1 MSITELLSIRS
12 DISLNTENNRDY
24 IFSGH
29 QFNFTVNAASPGVGS
44 ALSELSS
51 GNKTQEQLIEI
62 VSSKDGWFAIPQ
74 FMFVIQSLF
83 QKGIICQSFWSDN
96 RQLATVIPIA
106 PQEQN
111 IKNTFQVDTRYVLSR
126 FALLHNEDA
135 RLVLESPLS
144 RVKVLLHCLPALAL
158 FMALAKPCLGKEL
171 YDRKENMSDED
182 VNILVSIMINAN
194 FIFETDMNGHYWE
207 TESSD
212 AAQWEFHDLLFHS
225 RTRLGRHN
233 QGYGGTMR
241 FKERFEPL
249 PALKPPMSDKVV
261 PLGNPN
267 LAAITASDP
276 PFTSVLEQRKSIRV
290 HGKNPISKAQLSEFL
305 YRVARVR
312 EVFQTEFDEVSNRP
326 YPGGGAI
333 YELEIYPVINECSG
347 LNPGLYHYRPGNH
360 ELCQISRISPALEQ
374 VLRLAQLVSVSDSKP
389 QVLLV
394 MTARFSRLSWKYQS
408 IVYALILKHVGVLY
422 QSMYLVAT
430 AMGLAPCALG
440 GGDSDLFAQA
450 SGLDY
455 LAEGAVGEFMLGSLS
470 DVDGSISVQ

>member
-1 MSITELLSIRS
+1 MPVTELLSMRS
-12 DISLNTENNRDY
+12 DISLNTQNEGDY
-24 IFSGH
+24 TFNGPRFS
-29 QFNFTVNAASPGVGS
+29 FTINAVSSGIGS
-44 ALSELSS
+44 ALSELFT

-62 VSSKDGWFAIPQ
+62 VSNKDGFFAIPQ
-74 FMFVIQSLF
+74 FMFLLQSLF
-83 QKGIICQSFWSDN
+83 QNGIVCQSFWSDN
-96 RQLATVIPIA
+96 RQLATVVPIA
-106 PQEQN
+106 PQIQKP
-111 IKNTFQVDTRYVLSR
+111 KNAFQIDSQYVLSR
-126 FALLHNEDA
+126 FALLHSEDA
-135 RLVLESPLS
+135 CLVLESPLS
-144 RVKVLLHCLPALAL
+144 QVKVILHSLPVLAL
-158 FMALAKPCLGKEL
+158 FMALAKPRLGKEL
-171 YDRKENMSDED
+171 YELKESLSDED

-194 FIFETDMNGHYWE
+194 FILETDINGHCWE

-241 FKERFEPL
+241 FIGKFEPL
-249 PALKPPMSDKVV
+249 PALKPQMSDKIVCLDKPDLKAV
-261 PLGNPN
+261 
-267 LAAITASDP
+267 IASDS
-276 PFTSVLEQRKSIRV
+276 PFTTVLEQRKSIRT

-312 EVFQTEFDEVSNRP
+312 EVFQTEWDEVSNRP

-333 YELEIYPVINECSG
+333 YELEIYPVIHQCTG
-347 LNPGLYHYRPGNH
+347 LDSGLYHYRPGDH
-360 ELCQISRISPALEQ
+360 ELCQIADMSHDVEN
-374 VLRLAQLVSVSDSKP
+374 VLKLAQLISVSDAKP

-394 MTARFSRLSWKYQS
+394 LTARFSRLSWKYQS
-408 IVYALILKHVGVLY
+408 VVYALILKHVGVLY

-455 LAEGAVGEFMLGSLS
+455 LAEGAVGEFILGSLS
-470 DVDGSISVQ
+470 EANGSNSSE